1 LSRTLDALR
10 QADQARGRGA
20 TDTDTGRGHPRAHER
35 AATGPQQT
43 SLPLAPP
50 RPDGLQVITVTSNK
64 GGVGKTTLATNL
76 AVYLRA
82 LDEDLPILVFSLDDQ
97 PAIDRM
103 FALDGRCA
111 APDIADALRQG
122 TLTPAIRLGQY
133 GVHYVPSS
141 RDVVEI
147 KRTLR
152 SDEVLRTVLLRTG
165 WRGVVIID
173 TKSDLEVLTRNAIAA
188 ADLSLV
194 VVKDQISV
202 LEAERVFALLEG
214 WGRPRDAARVVL
226 SLVDLRIRY
235 REGETHDVL
244 GLLVQEV
251 RRRGLPLCESFLSRS
266 PKVESLYTNP
276 DGRALSILHG
286 AAGTP
291 VHGQMHRLAEE
302 VRGVLEAQRKRVAHA
317 SAEPSGSGGAV
328 GGTAGVTLGA
338 GVAAGAAA
346 VNDDSIARMK
356 RWLLQGGRLG
366 PWADRRDDERRG

>member
-1 LSRTLDALR
+1 VAIQAGTALR
-10 QADQARGRGA
+10 ALRGLI
-20 TDTDTGRGHPRAHER
+20 EV
-35 AATGPQQT
+35 QT
-43 SLPLAPP
+43 
-50 RPDGLQVITVTSNK
+50 
-64 GGVGKTTLATNL
+64 
-76 AVYLRA
+76 RA
-82 LDEDLPILVFSLDDQ
+82 LDEDLPILVFTLDDQ

-103 FALDGRCA
+103 FALDGRTA
-111 APDIADALRQG
+111 TPDIADALRQG

-141 RDVVEI
+141 RDVAEI

-152 SDEVLRTVLLRTG
+152 GDEVLRTVLLRTG

-194 VVKDQISV
+194 VVKDQVSV
-202 LEAERVFALLEG
+202 LEAERVFALLDG
-214 WGRPRDAARVVL
+214 WGRPRDAARIVL

-235 REGETHDVL
+235 REGDTHDVL
-244 GLLVQEV
+244 GLLIQEV
-251 RRRGLPLCESFLSRS
+251 RRRGLPLCETFLSRS

-276 DGRALSILHG
+276 DGHALSILHG

-302 VRGVLEAQRKRVAHA
+302 VRGALEALRKGATAA
-317 SAEPSGSGGAV
+317 SAQAP
-328 GGTAGVTLGA
+328 
-338 GVAAGAAA
+338 VAAGAGAAASGAA
-346 VNDDSIARMK
+346 VNEDSVARMK

-366 PWADRRDDERRG
+366 PWANGGEGERRG

>member
-1 LSRTLDALR
+1 LSRIFDALR
-10 QADQARGRGA
+10 RADLARARTA
-20 TDTDTGRGHPRAHER
+20 DVF
-35 AATGPQQT
+35 AAEPGPVQT
-43 SLPLAPP
+43 SLPLASPP
-50 RPDGLQVITVTSNK
+50 YDGVQVVTVTSNK

-82 LDEDLPILVFSLDDQ
+82 LDEDLPILVLTLDDQ

-103 FALDGRCA
+103 FALDGRTA
-111 APDIADALRQG
+111 TPDIADALRQG
-122 TLTPAIRLGQY
+122 TLARAIRFGQY

-141 RDVVEI
+141 RRVAEI
-147 KRTLR
+147 KSTVR
-152 SDEVLRTVLLRTG
+152 SDDVLRAVLLRTG

-173 TKSDLEVLTRNAIAA
+173 TKSDLEMLTRNAIAA

-214 WGRPRDAARVVL
+214 WGRPRERARIVL

-235 REGETHDVL
+235 REGDTHDVL

-251 RRRGLPLCESFLSRS
+251 RRRGLPLFETFVSRS

-276 DGRALSILHG
+276 DGHALSILHG

-302 VRGVLEAQRKRVAHA
+302 VRGALEALRKRAPAAPAASAHA
-317 SAEPSGSGGAV
+317 
-328 GGTAGVTLGA
+328 
-338 GVAAGAAA
+338 AASSEYG
-346 VNDDSIARMK
+346 IARMK
-356 RWLLQGGRLG
+356 RWLLQGGHLG
-366 PWADRRDDERRG
+366 PRA